1 MTSAEYPPEV
11 AALLARGA
19 EVAWCPF
26 VGEHGTVV
34 GGVILGV
41 ARPLRWDV
49 PRFGEVPLPDGQ
61 CARPRRAAGPCILPR
76 PGPARQPVKIAG
88 P

>member
-1 MTSAEYPPEV
+1 VTGYPPEV

-19 EVAWCPF
+19 EVAWCPL
-26 VGEHGTVV
+26 VDERGTVV
-34 GGVILGV
+34 GGVIIGV
-41 ARPLRWDV
+41 AWPLRWDV
-49 PRFGEVPLPDGQ
+49 PRFRALPVPDGR
-61 CARPRRAAGPCILPR
+61 CVPRRQDTGPALLPR